1 MNKIYKIVWNN
12 ALQCYTVVS
21 ELAKSH
27 SRSSKTKVIGTAL
40 FTSLLALSGQA
51 TADELPQDGIIDQN
65 ITVDSIKVSDIVLPK
80 NCFKDGGKLTV
91 NNGITVDSSTSS
103 SHLYL
108 SHAPYVDES
117 GEYKYDLTGSLIVK
131 GDVNVSNTSTKT
143 KGDAYNHLPQAILE
157 LGVDSTIEGNV
168 NINSNAIYNDVYQDA
183 DGNEYES
190 RSVGAIIYSYGKS
203 TFKKDLNV
211 DKSYFSVLTRNGMTE
226 DAWTI
231 IDGTGYTQI
240 DGNATFKDQSELNVL
255 GSLNVKGDLSLD
267 KSHVYLSSYIGDEYG
282 DKQVMTDHAS
292 IDVGGNLKIS
302 GVTDDGSTIYNTV
315 AGDAILNVAGNVDVS
330 GSNSIEI
337 RENSTATIGGDLN
350 LTHVEDTNVWSQVK
364 GNSSLTV
371 NGDLNMKGH

>member
-1 MNKIYKIVWNN
+1 MNRIYKIVWNN

-51 TADELPQDGIIDQN
+51 TADGLYGVIDKE
-65 ITVDSIKVSDIVLPK
+65 ITVDSINVSDNGDYSDSYRFL
-80 NCFKDGGKLTV
+80 NNGKLTV
-91 NNGITVDSSTSS
+91 NKDITVTSTTSS
-103 SHLYL
+103 SSLRL
-108 SHAPYVDES
+108 SHNPYTDDN
-117 GEYKYDLTGSLIVK
+117 GDYIYDLTGSLIVK

-143 KGDAYNHLPQAILE
+143 NGDANNHLPQAILE

-211 DKSYFSVLTRNGMTE
+211 EKSYFSVLNRNGMTV

-267 KSHVYLSSYIGDEYG
+267 KSHIYLSSYIGDYYG
-282 DKQVMTDHAS
+282 DKQVITDHPS
-292 IDVGGNLKIS
+292 MDVGGNLKIS

-315 AGDAILNVAGNVDVS
+315 AGDAILNVAGNVDIS

-364 GNSSLTV
+364 G
-371 NGDLNMKGH
+371 M